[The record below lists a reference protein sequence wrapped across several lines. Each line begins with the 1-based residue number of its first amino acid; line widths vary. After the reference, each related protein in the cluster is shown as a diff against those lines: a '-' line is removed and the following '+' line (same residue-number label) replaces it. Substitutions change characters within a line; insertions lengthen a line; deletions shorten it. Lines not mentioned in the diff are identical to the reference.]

1 MTVSRH
7 PEDAYRCVGSRT
19 ESIELASDFGPPNQ
33 PTIQPGNTRA
43 VTRTI
48 RQHAHRATSIMNS
61 VSRARFSST
70 ELTRKSDGRTDG
82 WSSLIVPS
90 PMLQRC
96 LSNVRRRAMLL
107 RYLWTASTAVIS
119 FRSAHSFHRFLQH
132 RSTGRVSNAHRLL
145 WD

>member
-1 MTVSRH
+1 LTVSRH
-7 PEDAYRCVGSRT
+7 PEDVYRCVGSRT

-82 WSSLIVPS
+82 RMVVADRPVSDATALSFKRPS
-90 PMLQRC
+90 TRHALALFMD
-96 LSNVRRRAMLL
+96 SIHRRNLL
-107 RYLWTASTAVIS
+107 PVCAFFSP
-119 FRSAHSFHRFLQH
+119 FPSA
-132 RSTGRVSNAHRLL
+132 
-145 WD
+145 